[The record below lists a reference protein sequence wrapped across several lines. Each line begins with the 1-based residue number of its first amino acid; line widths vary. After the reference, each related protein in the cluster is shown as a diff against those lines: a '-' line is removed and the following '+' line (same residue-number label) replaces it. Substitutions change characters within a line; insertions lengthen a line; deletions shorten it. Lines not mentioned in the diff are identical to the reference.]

1 MAAVDPSNEPPT
13 AVPPP
18 ADSGAGITGTPEAGP
33 DQTGLVQHPTGESA
47 SPPAVHRA
55 GTDDRPTVELPRVD
69 QTLAEQTTV
78 EQPRVEQGIADRPT
92 VEQPVLSQVA
102 ADPPNVEQPVRRQT
116 TADPPAAEQP
126 LLGQTTADPPTAEQ
140 SIIPGM
146 DRDPVV
152 SVSDQPDS
160 RVPGGHRSD
169 GDQAVGGPA
178 GSATGDPAG
187 VGDVGDGASGKGV
200 IGGVGDGA
208 SSKDGVVGGSGK
220 GVTGAVGGGVSGK
233 GGVGG
238 GKGAAGSG
246 LRQVIGFSMLGI
258 LVAFGACLLVVA
270 ILVAPKPPPGPGEG
284 SVITDPGEWAPPRQ
298 RSEPVRVLIP
308 AIGMDAPLSPM
319 GLAGDGTLEVPPI
332 TQPQL
337 AGWFREGPTP
347 GEAGNAVLLGHAD
360 TSTAGPAVFYSV
372 GALNVG
378 ELVLIVRADGTLA
391 HFQVNGVQA
400 YRKSEFPTELVYGPS
415 STAGLRLITCGGV
428 WDEKQA
434 AYLDNVVVFASLAA
448 WSEPR

>member
-13 AVPPP
+13 VVPPP
-18 ADSGAGITGTPEAGP
+18 ADSGAGITGTPGAGP
-33 DQTGLVQHPTGESA
+33 DQTGLVQRPAGESA

-102 ADPPNVEQPVRRQT
+102 ADPPNVEQPVRGQT
-116 TADPPAAEQP
+116 TADPPA
-126 LLGQTTADPPTAEQ
+126 AEQ

-160 RVPGGHRSD
+160 RVPGGYRSD

-178 GSATGDPAG
+178 GSATGG
-187 VGDVGDGASGKGV
+187 
-200 IGGVGDGA
+200 
-208 SSKDGVVGGSGK
+208 
-220 GVTGAVGGGVSGK
+220 VGGGASGK

-238 GKGAAGSG
+238 GQGAAGSG

-284 SVITDPGEWAPPRQ
+284 SVITEPGEWAPPRQ

-360 TSTAGPAVFYSV
+360 TSTAGPAAFYSV